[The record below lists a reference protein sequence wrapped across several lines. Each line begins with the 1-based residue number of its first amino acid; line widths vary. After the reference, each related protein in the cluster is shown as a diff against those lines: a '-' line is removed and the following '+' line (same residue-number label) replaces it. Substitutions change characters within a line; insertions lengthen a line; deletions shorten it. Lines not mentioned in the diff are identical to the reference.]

1 MFIYFKFLHSEKH
14 HVASIIVKIVVVI
27 YIYNLYCIHFY
38 VKIEILSFLIIQKK
52 IELYKTNF
60 KIENKKWK
68 NGKYLIIYIELFN
81 TIKFQKYK

>member
-1 MFIYFKFLHSEKH
+1 MIIITFIYFKFLHSEKH

-52 IELYKTNF
+52 LNF
-60 KIENKKWK
+60 IKQISKLRIKMEN
-68 NGKYLIIYIELFN
+68 I
-81 TIKFQKYK
+81 

>member
-1 MFIYFKFLHSEKH
+1 MLQLSIYT
-14 HVASIIVKIVVVI
+14 
-27 YIYNLYCIHFY
+27 YNLYFIHFY

-60 KIENKKWK
+60 EIENK

>member
-1 MFIYFKFLHSEKH
+1 MLQLSIYT
-14 HVASIIVKIVVVI
+14 
-27 YIYNLYCIHFY
+27 YNLYCIHFY

-60 KIENKKWK
+60 EIENKKWK